1 MKKMLNTPHKK
12 KSAGLTAFVGISL
25 LLLFFMLGLT
35 YYDPP
40 VSYGMEVN
48 FGNYA
53 EGSGKVQPIKNVQT
67 LYKIEE
73 KQDEIDK
80 KAESNPPKESILE
93 PVSEMLTEK
102 ESDVSIPKKKE
113 SDKSAR
119 PVTEIPESQ
128 VKKEIVK
135 DVPKVSEI
143 TKSVVTSLLK
153 KKPEKGDVTKSEGN
167 DLIQGDK
174 GKIDGNPFSSTY
186 YNNFGLG
193 GRGKGYGLN
202 GRNLQSN
209 GKVIQDCN
217 QEGTVVVRI
226 TVNNKGEVIQSEPG
240 VKGSTNTHP
249 CLLEPA
255 RKTALLHKWFP
266 DNNAPA
272 EQIGFVV
279 IQFKLGE

>member
-1 MKKMLNTPHKK
+1 MLDTPHKK
-12 KSAGLTAFVGISL
+12 KSAGLTAVVAILL

-40 VSYGMEVN
+40 ISYGMEVN
-48 FGNYA
+48 FGTLA
-53 EGSGKVQPIKNVQT
+53 QGSGEVQPTKSVQT
-67 LYKIEE
+67 IEQPVEKPFEVEE
-73 KQDEIDK
+73 KVEVT
-80 KAESNPPKESILE
+80 PPKESTEESIKE
-93 PVSEMLTEK
+93 VLTEK
-102 ESDVSIPKKKE
+102 ESTVVVPDKKE
-113 SDKSAR
+113 EVKLREA
-119 PVTEIPESQ
+119 VEEEPEPE
-128 VKKEIVK
+128 VEPEPLKE
-135 DVPKVSEI
+135 VPKVSEA
-143 TKSVVTSLLK
+143 TKSVVSNLLK
-153 KKPEKGDVTKSEGN
+153 NKTEDGEQTQGEGD
-167 DLIQGDK
+167 DLVQGDK
-174 GKIDGNPFSSTY
+174 GKLEGNPYSSSY
-186 YNNFGLG
+186 YNNYGLG

-209 GKVIQDCN
+209 GKVVQDCN

-226 TVNNKGEVIQSEPG
+226 TVNNNGEVVKAVPG